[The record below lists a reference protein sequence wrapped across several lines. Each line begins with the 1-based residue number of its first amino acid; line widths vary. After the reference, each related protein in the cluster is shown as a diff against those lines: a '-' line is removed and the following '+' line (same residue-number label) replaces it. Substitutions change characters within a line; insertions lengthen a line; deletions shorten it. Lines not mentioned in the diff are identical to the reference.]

1 MGSPAEVTW
10 EEVAEFRKVME
21 ALRGCGRVPL
31 GILAYNVE
39 REEFTLTRFPNVSL
53 DEIDALLRTIKMQVR
68 QTGVDK

>member
-21 ALRGCGRVPL
+21 SLRGCCRVPL

-39 REEFTLTRFPNVSL
+39 KEEFSITRFPNVSL
-53 DEIDALLRTIKMQVR
+53 DEMDALLRTIKMRVSDP
-68 QTGVDK
+68 GANK